1 MLLSSLMAIAAVLV
15 MGVISPGPSFIY
27 VARNAVA
34 RSRLH
39 GLLTALGM
47 GTGAAIFSIMAM
59 FGLEK
64 ILVAL
69 PELFTG
75 LKIAGGLYL
84 IWMGYKIA
92 KNASKPFSVTSGSLS
107 ETHSLFATW
116 RDGLLTQLS
125 NPKTALV
132 FASIFTALL
141 PKEIPGY
148 FYYILPLMAFVI
160 DAGWYSLVAVLLSS
174 KRPRDIYLRLKRA
187 IDTLS
192 STILVLLGVKIIL
205 TSFQK

>member
-1 MLLSSLMAIAAVLV
+1 MLLSSLMAIAAVLI

-59 FGLEK
+59 FGLER
-64 ILVAL
+64 ILIAL

-75 LKIAGGLYL
+75 LKIAGGLYI

-92 KNASKPFSVTSGSLS
+92 KNASKPFSVTSESLS
-107 ETHSLFATW
+107 EAHSLLGTW

-148 FYYILPLMAFVI
+148 FYYIIPLMAFVI
-160 DAGWYSLVAVLLSS
+160 DAGWYSLVAILLSA

-187 IDTLS
+187 IDTIS
-192 STILVLLGVKIIL
+192 STILVLLGVKIIF
-205 TSFQK
+205 TAFQK

>member
-1 MLLSSLMAIAAVLV
+1 MLLSSLMAIAAVLI

-160 DAGWYSLVAVLLSS
+160 DAGWYALVAVLLSS

-187 IDTLS
+187 IDTVS

-205 TSFQK
+205 SSLQK

>member
-1 MLLSSLMAIAAVLV
+1 MVLSSLMAIAAVLV

-59 FGLEK
+59 FGLER
-64 ILVAL
+64 ILLAM

-92 KNASKPFSVTSGSLS
+92 KNASKPFRVSSESLS
-107 ETHSLFATW
+107 EAYSLLGTY

-141 PKEIPGY
+141 PKEIPEY
-148 FYYILPLMAFVI
+148 FYYVIPLMAFVI
-160 DAGWYSLVAVLLSS
+160 DAGWYSLVAILLSS
-174 KRPRDIYLRLKRA
+174 QRPRDIYLRLKRA
-187 IDTLS
+187 IDTIS
-192 STILVLLGVKIIL
+192 SAILMLLGVKIIL
-205 TSFQK
+205 TAFQK